1 MKEKRRPG
9 AAILLPGEE
18 IEWGEGELTATS
30 KAAQSN
36 SGKRL
41 EKNRK
46 GGGSAAAGPGAWL
59 GIKM

>member
-30 KAAQSN
+30 NRLKATAESV
-36 SGKRL
+36 L
-41 EKNRK
+41 RK
-46 GGGSAAAGPGAWL
+46 IGRGASAAAGPGDWL